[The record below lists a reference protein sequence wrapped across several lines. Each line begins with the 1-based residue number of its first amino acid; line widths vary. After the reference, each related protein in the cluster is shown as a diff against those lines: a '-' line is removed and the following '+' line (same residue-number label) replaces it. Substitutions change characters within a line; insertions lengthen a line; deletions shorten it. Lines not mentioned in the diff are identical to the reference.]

1 MSPHPTFAATAAPA
15 CMARKIPTKQHC
27 LKVKRL
33 LGCKPDENAIIYHRG
48 AVSKNREGTDVELE
62 FRQDSHFFYLTG
74 KQVVET
80 LVCKQI

>member
-1 MSPHPTFAATAAPA
+1 MSPHPTFAIGLPPTTANVAK
-15 CMARKIPTKQHC
+15 KIPTKQHC

-33 LGCKPDENAIIYHRG
+33 LDCKPDEKAIIYHRG

-74 KQVVET
+74 KM
-80 LVCKQI
+80 